1 MLKNTYVSSSL
12 GNFCSSVTVNFGALL
27 LNRKKISKSE
37 NFLFIAV
44 DSLSAELL
52 HTKEVEILLLLGGVI
67 L

>member
-27 LNRKKISKSE
+27 LNGNIRKKIFKSE

-52 HTKEVEILLLLGGVI
+52 HTKEVEILL
-67 L
+67 